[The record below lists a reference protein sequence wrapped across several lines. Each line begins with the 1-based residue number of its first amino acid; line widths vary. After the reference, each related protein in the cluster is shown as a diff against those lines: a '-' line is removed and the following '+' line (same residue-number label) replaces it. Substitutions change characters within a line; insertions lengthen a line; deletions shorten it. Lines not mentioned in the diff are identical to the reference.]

1 MSGWLIAICLAAL
14 AFILLCIW
22 ACLRVSSE
30 SDNVEIDE
38 TINNSYE

>member
-1 MSGWLIAICLAAL
+1 MSGWLIAICSAAL

-30 SDNVEIDE
+30 PENIEITEPDVFE
-38 TINNSYE
+38 E